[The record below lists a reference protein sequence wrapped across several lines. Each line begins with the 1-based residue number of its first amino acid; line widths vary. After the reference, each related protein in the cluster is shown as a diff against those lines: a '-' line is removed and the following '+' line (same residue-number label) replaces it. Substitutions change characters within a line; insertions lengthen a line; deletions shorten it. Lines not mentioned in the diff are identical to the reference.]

1 MLIGEVILFE
11 LNERFVEGMVV
22 VKGGKL
28 VFMGVGE

>member
-11 LNERFVEGMVV
+11 LNEGFVEGMVV

-28 VFMGVGE
+28 VFMGVGK